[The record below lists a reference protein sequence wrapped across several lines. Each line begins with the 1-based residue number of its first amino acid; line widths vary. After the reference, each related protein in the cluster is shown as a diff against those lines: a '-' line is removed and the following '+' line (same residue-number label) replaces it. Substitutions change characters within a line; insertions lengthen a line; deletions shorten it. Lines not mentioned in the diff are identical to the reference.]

1 MSGNKV
7 EPLIS
12 PKDLELNANFLGSGN
27 LDKIC
32 KNLFLLN
39 CRILIV
45 HPSPHCL
52 DKKVGSRCLVLST
65 LRNGAPSV
73 QLNGPLTGPLLCL
86 CYVVPAPR
94 KDGHWASV
102 GFLFPAL
109 PEWIWKASIYQ
120 CSGNQRVLDPQGWAV
135 KHVFPI

>member
-32 KNLFLLN
+32 KILFLLN
-39 CRILIV
+39 CKILIV

-52 DKKVGSRCLVLST
+52 DKKVGSGCLVLST

-94 KDGHWASV
+94 KD
-102 GFLFPAL
+102 
-109 PEWIWKASIYQ
+109 
-120 CSGNQRVLDPQGWAV
+120 RVLGYQWVFCFQLCRSGSGRHPYISAQGTREFWSPKAGL
-135 KHVFPI
+135 